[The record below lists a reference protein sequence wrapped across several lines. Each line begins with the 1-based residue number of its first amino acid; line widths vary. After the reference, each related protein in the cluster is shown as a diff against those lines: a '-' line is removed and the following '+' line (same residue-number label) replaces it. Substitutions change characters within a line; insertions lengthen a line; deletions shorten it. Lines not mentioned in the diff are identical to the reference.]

1 MKLRLYFP
9 LSLAARS
16 GSGQNVN
23 EVVCIILGNALKKGN
38 CISPFLLPGIWQ
50 ERLSPS
56 SHFGPRS
63 KVMTEDRRIR
73 QGKLEPLSRFHLLCT
88 MGHPVGSRLTP
99 GGSLNMREK

>member
-9 LSLAARS
+9 LSFAARS

-23 EVVCIILGNALKKGN
+23 EVVCIILGNALKKETV
-38 CISPFLLPGIWQ
+38 FLLSCYLEYGK

-63 KVMTEDRRIR
+63 KVMTEDRIR
-73 QGKLEPLSRFHLLCT
+73 QGKLEPLSLSSPLHYGAPCW
-88 MGHPVGSRLTP
+88 
-99 GGSLNMREK
+99 